1 MARNP
6 IFAIIWLVLL
16 FFLAWPIAAA
26 CAGPFEACFHFIKDI
41 TNFLEK
47 LITWPRDCGRAIGD
61 CSTRCPTPF

>member
-6 IFAIIWLVLL
+6 VFAIIWLVLL

-26 CAGPFEACFHFIKDI
+26 CAGLWIILQDI